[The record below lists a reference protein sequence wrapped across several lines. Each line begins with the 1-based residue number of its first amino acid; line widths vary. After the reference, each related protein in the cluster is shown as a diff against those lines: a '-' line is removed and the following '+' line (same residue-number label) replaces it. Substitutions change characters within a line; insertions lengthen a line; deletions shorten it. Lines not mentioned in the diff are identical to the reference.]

1 MMYHWNLQKWDTL
14 EIEREYEFGKKG
26 VELAK
31 VVGVSQQGTAR
42 FALLDNGMKLYIL
55 PPLSSDNNPHD

>member
-1 MMYHWNLQKWDTL
+1 MYHWNLQKWDTL

-31 VVGVSQQGTAR
+31 VVGVFQQETTR

-55 PPLSSDNNPHD
+55 PHLSSDNTSHD